1 MPRGEANRPAVPAFS
16 SGVEIAEVTMAL
28 PVEDPKLRRDALAYV
43 IRIYDELTTENGA
56 PTLGT
61 QNQAVDFILAN
72 PELRRAV
79 AQWAASINI
88 DEASAAPRRG
98 FPTTSFISRF
108 APILER
114 SWGSRRD
121 RRLPER
127 LSGDCRPQSLPSSPF
142 EPLDGATLP
151 LPLSR

>member
-1 MPRGEANRPAVPAFS
+1 M
-16 SGVEIAEVTMAL
+16 AEDVRL
-28 PVEDPKLRRDALAYV
+28 QALASV
-43 IRIYDELTTENGA
+43 IRIYDELTAENGA
-56 PTLGT
+56 PTLGI

-88 DEASAAPRRG
+88 DEASTVPRRG

-114 SWGSRRD
+114 SWGSHRD
-121 RRLPER
+121 RPLP
-127 LSGDCRPQSLPSSPF
+127 
-142 EPLDGATLP
+142 EPLDKDTVVAVYKRRRDYHRHHRHHYRRR
-151 LPLSR
+151 SRRG